1 MQKMRRTLSVKLV
14 MVFFPSIM
22 GFLVFGFFILRYKTT
37 AETTAVIKSELHIA
51 AAGAAAMCEG
61 LSPDSLTERDI
72 SNEHYNSFTKKL
84 AALQER
90 TGVYNIALIKK
101 TNGQPLVLASSRN
114 AFKNGQKSF
123 TFSNAP
129 DELLQSIK
137 TNTESFTKKSY
148 IGEFGK
154 VQSLF
159 TPLHTGSQSNQYF
172 VQVDSDCDGKK
183 AKVMRTVW
191 LTLIPVF
198 LFCMVCLA
206 VVVFLVTVFFVKPLN
221 ELRTNLDEIAA
232 GDADLSMRL
241 AVKSNDEISDTAV
254 SFNRFIERLNY
265 MVSDLK
271 TNATEAHTVEKN
283 LFSASQGTAAS
294 ITEIHGNT
302 EAISKSIE
310 TLHQNASGT
319 NTLSENVSNIA
330 KNLVEV
336 IRQQTEAS
344 ATSAEATENM
354 IKSLAVIVEEI
365 GGLESFSESLE
376 AKSEAGILRMDETE
390 KVVTDINTRIQAID
404 SFVKMIND
412 IAEKTNMLAMN
423 AAIESAHAGEFG
435 KGFSVVSEE
444 IRKLAD
450 ESKKNADFI
459 AKSLED
465 IIERMQSAASI
476 TQDTKISFTEIDK
489 GVHQTG
495 NAFTSMRGHATT
507 VSNAADSIKQAV
519 QNLRRQQDF
528 VGSNAKK
535 LGDVSM
541 ELRQTGGK
549 IEHLAAEVSSGMGE
563 IVLGMEEIARAQH
576 TVVSEASKVNE
587 ITDAIQNQVNKF
599 KTE

>member
-172 VQVDSDCDGKK
+172 IQVDSDCDGKK

-206 VVVFLVTVFFVKPLN
+206 VVVFLVTVLFVKPLN

-450 ESKKNADFI
+450 ESKKNAEFI
-459 AKSLED
+459 AKSLEN
-465 IIERMQSAASI
+465 II
-476 TQDTKISFTEIDK
+476 
-489 GVHQTG
+489 
-495 NAFTSMRGHATT
+495 
-507 VSNAADSIKQAV
+507 
-519 QNLRRQQDF
+519 
-528 VGSNAKK
+528 
-535 LGDVSM
+535 
-541 ELRQTGGK
+541 
-549 IEHLAAEVSSGMGE
+549 
-563 IVLGMEEIARAQH
+563 
-576 TVVSEASKVNE
+576 
-587 ITDAIQNQVNKF
+587 
-599 KTE
+599 

>member
-14 MVFFPSIM
+14 MVFFPAIM
-22 GFLVFGFFILRYKTT
+22 GFLVFGFFILRYKNT
-37 AETTAVIKSELHIA
+37 AETTAAIKSELHIA
-51 AAGAAAMCEG
+51 AAGVASACSE
-61 LSPDSLTERDI
+61 LPLDSIAKNGI
-72 SNEHYNSFTKKL
+72 SDEQYDYLIKKL
-84 AALQER
+84 AALQAR
-90 TGVYNIALIKK
+90 TGTYNIALIKK
-101 TNGQPLVLASSRN
+101 TNMQPLVIASSRN
-114 AFKNGQKSF
+114 AMQNGQKSF
-123 TFSNAP
+123 TFSGAP

-137 TNTESFTKKSY
+137 KNYETFTKKSY
-148 IGEFGK
+148 TGDFGK
-154 VQSLF
+154 VQSVF
-159 TPLHTGSQSNQYF
+159 SPLNDADQANQYF
-172 VQVDSDCDGKK
+172 IQIDSDCAEKK

-198 LFCMVCLA
+198 LFCMMCLA
-206 VVVFLVTVFFVKPLN
+206 VVVFLVMVLFVKPLT
-221 ELRTNLDEIAA
+221 ELRKNLDEIAT

-241 AVKSNDEISDTAV
+241 AVKSNDEISDTAI
-254 SFNRFIERLNY
+254 SFNKFIARLNY

-271 TNATEAHTVEKN
+271 SNATEAHTVEKN

-319 NTLSENVSNIA
+319 NTLSGNVSIIA

-336 IRQQTEAS
+336 IRQQSRAS
-344 ATSAEATENM
+344 EMSAEATDNM
-354 IKSLAVIVEEI
+354 ISSLVLILEEI

-423 AAIESAHAGEFG
+423 AAIEAAHAGEFG

-450 ESKKNADFI
+450 ESKKNAEFI
-459 AKSLED
+459 SKSLED
-465 IIERMQSAASI
+465 IIERMQAAANI

-495 NAFTSMRGHATT
+495 NAFTSMREHANT
-507 VSNAADSIKQAV
+507 VSNAAESIKQAV
-519 QNLRRQQDF
+519 HNLRRQQES
-528 VGSNAKK
+528 VGSSAEK
-535 LGDVSM
+535 LGDVST

>member
-101 TNGQPLVLASSRN
+101 TSGQPLVLASSRN

-172 VQVDSDCDGKK
+172 IQVDSDCDGKK

-198 LFCMVCLA
+198 LFCMMCLA

-302 EAISKSIE
+302 EAISSMSSA
-310 TLHQNASGT
+310 Q
-319 NTLSENVSNIA
+319 V
-330 KNLVEV
+330 LV
-336 IRQQTEAS
+336 
-344 ATSAEATENM
+344 
-354 IKSLAVIVEEI
+354 K
-365 GGLESFSESLE
+365 
-376 AKSEAGILRMDETE
+376 D
-390 KVVTDINTRIQAID
+390 
-404 SFVKMIND
+404 
-412 IAEKTNMLAMN
+412 
-423 AAIESAHAGEFG
+423 
-435 KGFSVVSEE
+435 
-444 IRKLAD
+444 
-450 ESKKNADFI
+450 
-459 AKSLED
+459 
-465 IIERMQSAASI
+465 
-476 TQDTKISFTEIDK
+476 
-489 GVHQTG
+489 
-495 NAFTSMRGHATT
+495 
-507 VSNAADSIKQAV
+507 
-519 QNLRRQQDF
+519 
-528 VGSNAKK
+528 
-535 LGDVSM
+535 
-541 ELRQTGGK
+541 
-549 IEHLAAEVSSGMGE
+549 
-563 IVLGMEEIARAQH
+563 
-576 TVVSEASKVNE
+576 
-587 ITDAIQNQVNKF
+587 
-599 KTE
+599 